1 MKWLATLFLLLQMS
15 GAWAQAQYTDF
26 TPESGWYWD
35 PEASGRGIN
44 VEVQDNYVGVAVYT
58 YDSLGNPTWYL
69 AAGQLQ
75 GNSRLDATIDRFVD
89 GQCIGCSYSA
99 PTYQQGYAG
108 NITIEWITPTLA
120 EVWWPGE
127 HFFVQRDWFGL
138 GDAWQHMLGEWQA
151 VLDFYGSSL
160 SFPFLGDAYT
170 FDYINGDTFVGYR
183 NHTLDDAA
191 GYPDVDGNY
200 LIIVREDSSNWLAL
214 YITDVGTN
222 RMAGLAEFYP
232 AGGTPTLN
240 GYPFTMHRTASASFV
255 QSGSGPSKKAT
266 PAAPSGGLLARLT
279 AEEKQALL
287 AEMQARKPRALKS
300 LDRETLTARV
310 RQLEGVIE
318 ARRAA
323 RQAF

>member
-1 MKWLATLFLLLQMS
+1 MKWLATIFLLFNLQ
-15 GAWAQAQYTDF
+15 AALAQQYTDF

-44 VEVQDNYVGVAVYT
+44 VEVQDKYIGVAIYT
-58 YDSLGNPTWYL
+58 YDTAGSPTWYL

-89 GQCIGCSYSA
+89 GQCIGCSYTA
-99 PTYQQGYAG
+99 PIYQPGYEG
-108 NITIEWITPTLA
+108 TITIQWITPTLA

-138 GDAWQHMLGEWQA
+138 GDAWQHMLGEWKA

-170 FDYINGDTFVGYR
+170 FDYIDGDTFVGYR
-183 NHTLDDAA
+183 NHLLDDAA
-191 GYPDVDGNY
+191 GYPDIDGNY
-200 LIIVREDSSNWLAL
+200 LIIVRESSDTWLAL

-240 GYPFTMHRTASASFV
+240 GYPFEMHRTASATYV
-255 QSGSGPSKKAT
+255 QTGSGPSKKR
-266 PAAPSGGLLARLT
+266 SDKGGLLSHLSP
-279 AEEKQALL
+279 EELQALL
-287 AEMQARKPRALKS
+287 ADNQARAPRVLKTM
-300 LDRETLTARV
+300 DRAELTRKV
-310 RQLEGVIE
+310 RQLEAVIE
-318 ARRAA
+318 ARRAG
-323 RQAF
+323 RKAF